1 MGSERGSQ
9 TDQKIGRS
17 CASAGVSKKI
27 QKKRNEIQGKIQG
40 EKSRH
45 TLLLPAKGAKLD
57 EHLYKGVYRG
67 GKKRMLSGR
76 KNKIRKK
83 DLALASKGTEH
94 DEHLV
99 RAQLPLA
106 PAMPT
111 LLYLLLY
118 LLLY

>member
-1 MGSERGSQ
+1 MSISTQVLTQE
-9 TDQKIGRS
+9 
-17 CASAGVSKKI
+17 
-27 QKKRNEIQGKIQG
+27 KRNGCGQG
-40 EKSRH
+40 EKRK
-45 TLLLPAKGAKLD
+45 KGN
-57 EHLYKGVYRG
+57 EG
-67 GKKRMLSGR
+67 
-76 KNKIRKK
+76 KK